1 VIVLVLILVVAAV
14 GGVAAYVIMQYT
26 GMDSS
31 VPSGGTTAA
40 RTWTYDRRGGAL
52 ADRIADTPSGCLI
65 TVLVALAVWIVA
77 WLVFLIV
84 GFRVL
89 TS

>member
-1 VIVLVLILVVAAV
+1 MIVLVIILVVAAV
-14 GGVAAYVIMQYT
+14 GGVAAYVIMQYS
-26 GMDSS
+26 GVGSS
-31 VPSGGTTAA
+31 LPSSSSSGA
-40 RTWTYDRRGGAL
+40 RTWTYDRPGGTVAE
-52 ADRIADTPSGCLI
+52 RIADAPSGCLVA
-65 TVLVALAVWIVA
+65 VLVALAVWIVA

>member
-1 VIVLVLILVVAAV
+1 MIVLVLILVVAAI

-26 GMDSS
+26 GMDNS

-65 TVLVALAVWIVA
+65 AVLVALAAWIVA

>member
-1 VIVLVLILVVAAV
+1 MIVLVLILVVAAI
-14 GGVAAYVIMQYT
+14 GGVAAYVVMQYS

-31 VPSGGTTAA
+31 FPRGGSPAA

-52 ADRIADTPSGCLI
+52 ADRIADTPSGCLVA
-65 TVLVALAVWIVA
+65 VLVALAAWIVA

-89 TS
+89 TA

>member
-1 VIVLVLILVVAAV
+1 MIVLVIILVVAAV
-14 GGVAAYVIMQYT
+14 GGVAAYVIMQYS
-26 GMDSS
+26 GAGSISS
-31 VPSGGTTAA
+31 GPSAGA
-40 RTWTYDRRGGAL
+40 RTWTYDRPGGRVAE
-52 ADRIADTPSGCLI
+52 RIADAPSGCLVS
-65 TVLVALAVWIVA
+65 VLVALGVWIVA

>member
-14 GGVAAYVIMQYT
+14 GGVAAYVVMQYS

-31 VPSGGTTAA
+31 IPSGGTSAA

-52 ADRIADTPSGCLI
+52 AERIADAPSGCLVA
-65 TVLVALAVWIVA
+65 VLVALVAWIVA

-89 TS
+89 TA

>member
-1 VIVLVLILVVAAV
+1 MIVLVLILVVAAV

-26 GMDSS
+26 GMDNS